1 MLQELKKYY
10 ELYIFSQ
17 GDQEYVGHIMEILD
31 PDQYIFLYYFNCIV
45 HYLDQESLLE
55 K

>member
-31 PDQYIFLYYFNCIV
+31 PDQYIFLYYHHNYFLSFFIILIV
-45 HYLDQESLLE
+45 
-55 K
+55 

>member
-31 PDQYIFLYYFNCIV
+31 PDQYIFLYYHHHYFLSFFIILIV
-45 HYLDQESLLE
+45 
-55 K
+55 